1 MPVLLNPKHELF
13 AQSLATGKT
22 QEQAYVVA
30 GYSAKTARQGS
41 TNLFTKPNISK
52 RVQELQSR
60 AAIKAEIEI
69 EDILL
74 ELEHARLIA
83 KDRQNPSAMISATM
97 GKAKLLGLIT
107 DKSKTELSGKN
118 NEPLPNLLFMAA
130 PRPNT
135 YTYDEWKQI
144 EADHKILD
152 DSY

>member
-1 MPVLLNPKHELF
+1 MPVLSNPKHELF

-22 QEQAYVVA
+22 QEQSYIAA

-41 TNLFTKPNISK
+41 TNLFTNPNISK
-52 RVQELQSR
+52 RVQELQGH

-74 ELEHARLIA
+74 ELEHARLLA

-107 DKSKTELSGKN
+107 DKSKTELIDKD
-118 NEPLPNLLFMAA
+118 LPFMPFVAVS
-130 PRPNT
+130 PSK
-135 YTYDEWKQI
+135 YTYEDWEKI
-144 EADHKILD
+144 EAERKIVS